1 MVMPS
6 MASSSWSQQHLTRS
20 CTRFRCPPLMS
31 SSSLIKGRRS
41 HHRSH
46 HHHHHHHH
54 ARYTSSC
61 QCASSQEGVSIETSP
76 ATTSQ
81 SSSSSS
87 AGGGRRYKVSLKRPL
102 GLVLEENT
110 STKRIYV
117 ADIVEESNAE
127 GKVQVGSTL
136 ISTSAIVYGK
146 TSDYGGV
153 SVRSGEQKVT
163 LAVTGETFD
172 TVMAAIGTHVSNM
185 EVDME
190 FEAPDSDEC
199 ADEY

>member
-1 MVMPS
+1 MVAMPS
-6 MASSSWSQQHLTRS
+6 MMVSASHYS
-20 CTRFRCPPLMS
+20 CYPKRLNIHAS
-31 SSSLIKGRRS
+31 SSSLIQGRRS
-41 HHRSH
+41 HHRSRH
-46 HHHHHHHH
+46 LHHHHHHH

-87 AGGGRRYKVSLKRPL
+87 GGGGRRYKVSLKRPL